1 MTSQNHS
8 LKVNSTLFYVSM
20 WFLFLC
26 GFKKLG
32 IHRSIDMEHLAG
44 DVAAHV

>member
-20 WFLFLC
+20 WFLLIC
-26 GFKKLG
+26 GIVSLG
-32 IHRSIDMEHLAG
+32 IHRSIHMEHLAG

>member
-26 GFKKLG
+26 GIVSLG

-44 DVAAHV
+44 NVATHV